1 MHIFFLSLCLEWNAF
16 GMLDNSFAMFC
27 DGVGSNDALQALDLR
42 NNQISHDG
50 AVELAAALKRNHTL
64 RALGR
69 STFQTWTG
77 IYKLTVILVDLSKTY
92 IIWKMSFINFIFNIM
107 YYLKQFDMYIFEC
120 SRNVDDNFISYDKKR
135 SHDHVMKTLVIFVL
149 DLRWNSVG
157 LLGGRAI
164 LEMLKTNKTICRLE
178 LAGNNIPGDILKSIG
193 KNCL

>member
-1 MHIFFLSLCLEWNAF
+1 MHIFFLSVCLEWNAF

-69 STFQTWTG
+69 STFKTWTG

-107 YYLKQFDMYIFEC
+107 YYLKQFDIYTFEC
-120 SRNVDDNFISYDKKR
+120 SLNVDDNFISYDKKR
-135 SHDHVMKTLVIFVL
+135 SHDHVMKNTSYFGFRFALEQCRIVRRTSYFGNVENKQN
-149 DLRWNSVG
+149 DL
-157 LLGGRAI
+157 
-164 LEMLKTNKTICRLE
+164 
-178 LAGNNIPGDILKSIG
+178 
-193 KNCL
+193 